1 MKVSGILL
9 FMFALPVLAQD
20 HRHNSEVINGYEH
33 PDQISDSDAYRLF
46 FLIPFPKEP
55 LAGAEEREKIISTF
69 RLEWDSRVAQYNAKA
84 TALNRASKRADL
96 KQFLADRD
104 GLVDQARK
112 QLAQALPSKSMDEID
127 HTVQELKQWMAVS
140 SGLQTSNDPCVTYS
154 NNIAVYWGAWPGGGG
169 LVLPINPRLADWNE
183 LPASVKF
190 GIILDGAA
198 IMTINPNACGQSAPD
213 ISAVTHTPEL
223 SVKLEENAAS
233 QKGSAIC
240 ADCYINALMTET
252 HSTTVGTQVGFS
264 PEAVI
269 HCSYGG
275 DIF

>member
-1 MKVSGILL
+1 MKIIGILL

-20 HRHNSEVINGYEH
+20 HQHSSKVINGHEH

-55 LAGAEEREKIISTF
+55 LGGEEREKIISAF

-84 TALNRASKRADL
+84 TALNKAGKRADL
-96 KQFLADRD
+96 KQFLAGRD
-104 GLVDQARK
+104 ALVEQTRK
-112 QLAQALPSKSMDEID
+112 ELAQTLPEKSIDELD
-127 HTVQELKQWMAVS
+127 DRVQQLKQWMAVS
-140 SGLQTSNDPCVTYS
+140 GGLQTSNDPCVTYS
-154 NNIAVYWGAWPGGGG
+154 NNIALYWGLWPGGGG
-169 LVLPINPRLADWNE
+169 LGLPKNPQLADWNE
-183 LPASVKF
+183 LPASMKF

-198 IMTINPNACGQSAPD
+198 IMTINPNACGQDAPD

-223 SVKLEENAAS
+223 SVKLEQNPAS

-240 ADCYINALMTET
+240 ADCYINAVMTET

>member
-1 MKVSGILL
+1 MKVIGILL
-9 FMFALPVLAQD
+9 FTFALPALAQE
-20 HRHNSEVINGYEH
+20 HQHSSEVINGYEH

-55 LAGAEEREKIISTF
+55 GGEEREKIISAF
-69 RLEWDSRVAQYNAKA
+69 RLEWDSSVAQYNAKA
-84 TALNRASKRADL
+84 TALNKAGKRADV

-104 GLVDQARK
+104 ALVEQTRK
-112 QLAQALPSKSMDEID
+112 ELAQALPEKSIDELD
-127 HTVQELKQWMAVS
+127 RTVQQLKQWMAVS
-140 SGLQTSNDPCVTYS
+140 GGLQTSNDPCVTYS
-154 NNIAVYWGAWPGGGG
+154 NNIAVYWGMWPGGGG
-169 LVLPINPRLADWNE
+169 LSYPFNAQLADWNN
-183 LPASVKF
+183 LPDSMRF

-198 IMTINPNACGQSAPD
+198 IMTINPSACGQRPD
-213 ISAVTHTPEL
+213 ISAITHTPEL
-223 SVKLEENAAS
+223 SVKLDENPAS

-240 ADCYINALMTET
+240 ADCYINAVMTET
-252 HSTTVGTQVGFS
+252 HSTTVGTQVDFS